1 MARLRDVPRVIRTV
15 GPVAFP
21 MRVVQQVFN
30 DNLLTWAAAMAYSWL
45 FALFPFLI
53 FLLSLLPLLP
63 DQVRLNIAG
72 GINNTIETQLP
83 GQAGDTVRQTVGPL
97 LGVARGE
104 GDLLPEPQDEV
115 TLTTGEVIKG
125 NLRIDEATDEF
136 VVIYSDRIGREKID
150 RADIAE
156 GGIRTEEEVAA
167 EQEDAQV
174 GATVVNNWSGL
185 LSLGLLI
192 TLFAASGG
200 MNMTMSALDQCY
212 DIAKPRPFWKQR
224 LIAIGLTLVVGTL
237 VVAVLVLLPITSIVL
252 AFLQGDWLA
261 ESWLTVLALNVS
273 RYALALS
280 LLILTLGLVY
290 HFGPSL
296 RRRFHLIT
304 PGAVFTL
311 AGWMLTGYAMSTY
324 VTSFGGSENYTKTY
338 GAVGGII
345 ILLLL
350 FYVDALILM
359 IGAELNSEIDFATL
373 GVARPDADATDADE
387 TADAEIPDHEKD
399 EEQRELEAELR
410 KATGAEGAG
419 GEGSG

>member
-1 MARLRDVPRVIRTV
+1 M
-15 GPVAFP
+15 GPIAFP

-63 DQVRLNIAG
+63 DQFRLQIADG
-72 GINNTIETQLP
+72 VNNTIETQLP

-97 LGVARGE
+97 LGVAGGADAE
-104 GDLLPEPQDEV
+104 ILLPEPQDQV

-125 NLRIDEATDEF
+125 NLREDEATEEY

-156 GGIRTEEEVAA
+156 DGIRFEEEVAA

-261 ESWLTVLALNVS
+261 ESWLTVLVLNVS

-387 TADAEIPDHEKD
+387 TAAAEIPDEEKD

-410 KATGAEGAG
+410 EAINPTSTQPSSPPEAAG
-419 GEGSG
+419 